1 MLRNILKILGFTI
14 LLQSSVLANTPEQ
27 DAGQAFLNKNQKK
40 TGVHTLPSGLQYKII
55 KEGQGTK
62 PGPADFVV
70 VNYRGT
76 LIDGKE
82 FDSSY
87 KRRTPASF
95 AVNAVIPGWTEAL
108 QLMAPGAKW
117 TIYVP
122 SNLAYGKQGAGNII
136 PPNSTLIFDIELLS
150 VTPNADETPGDF
162 TDDIAD
168 GG

>member
-1 MLRNILKILGFTI
+1 MLRNILKILGFT
-14 LLQSSVLANTPEQ
+14 LLFQSSVLANTAL
-27 DAGQAFLNKNQKK
+27 DVGQAFLTENKKK
-40 TGVHTLPSGLQYKII
+40 PGVHTLPSGLQYKII
-55 KEGQGTK
+55 KQGQGTP

-70 VNYRGT
+70 VNYRGI

-87 KRRTPASF
+87 TRHTPTSF
-95 AVNAVIPGWTEAL
+95 AVNAVIPGWSEAL

-122 SNLAYGKQGAGNII
+122 ANLAYGTKSVGNLIA
-136 PPNSTLIFDIELLS
+136 PNSTLIFDIELLS
-150 VTPNADETPGDF
+150 ITPNVDETPEDF